1 MRSMKR
7 RNDSKRSTLRCGKRR
22 KRRTSS
28 NSRTKSTVR
37 IKKDKSCYF
46 SNKKPQSKLG
56 WLKKKHKKLAKQSK
70 LLGRKMRINSA
81 IKCQK
86 LGLRVKSSF
95 NPLSQ
100 RSRALLL
107 RQLDFSVRQTDQLKR
122 LPKSSHKLQLSQLHQ
137 LSREASLKNSHQQ
150 LQKQIV

>member
-1 MRSMKR
+1 MLQRSKNVQMRSMKR
-7 RNDSKRSTLRCGKRR
+7 RSDLKRYTLRCGKRR

-28 NSRTKSTVR
+28 NSRTKSTVK
-37 IKKDKSCYF
+37 IKKGKSCYS

-107 RQLDFSVRQTDQLKR
+107 K
-122 LPKSSHKLQLSQLHQ
+122 
-137 LSREASLKNSHQQ
+137 
-150 LQKQIV
+150 